1 MVGNKISI
9 ENNEKK
15 FYLLLLG
22 VEEFHDFDMWYGI
35 YDNTT
40 QPRIAYEKTLEK
52 LKKEDWITTE
62 KLMTYQFKENYRN
75 NSQNHRKIFSKE
87 LWT

>member
-1 MVGNKISI
+1 MILICGMAFMIIQLNLS
-9 ENNEKK
+9 
-15 FYLLLLG
+15 
-22 VEEFHDFDMWYGI
+22 
-35 YDNTT
+35 
-40 QPRIAYEKTLEK
+40 IAYEKTLEK

-62 KLMTYQFKENYRN
+62 KLMTYQFEENYRN